1 MSETSRCTN
10 CGAMM
15 KPQADGRTR
24 ACEHC
29 GAQVQL
35 AIDGAQIAMGLKLDL
50 TNVDAFLSELARAL
64 HASLKDLTQLKLE
77 GEKVIS
83 FEVNLDPDVF
93 LVLRERTGVVAKHK
107 KMVRGIALKTS
118 THPVDRW
125 VTLLSKALA
134 SHANENARVAQIL
147 NQLRGS

>member
-1 MSETSRCTN
+1 MSELIRCKN
-10 CGAMM
+10 CGATM
-15 KPQADGRTR
+15 KPQADGRIH

-29 GAQVQL
+29 GAQLQV
-35 AIDGAQIAMGLKLDL
+35 AIDGEQIALGLKLDL
-50 TNVDAFLSELARAL
+50 QNVDAFLSQLARAL
-64 HASLKDLTQLKLE
+64 HHSLSDRTQLKLE
-77 GEKVIS
+77 GERVIS

-147 NQLRGS
+147 VQLKGG

>member
-1 MSETSRCTN
+1 MTELIRCKN

-35 AIDGAQIAMGLKLDL
+35 AVDSEQIAAGLKLDL
-50 TNVDAFLSELARAL
+50 SNVDHFLSQLARAL
-64 HASLKDLTQLKLE
+64 HGSLVERTKLQLE

-93 LVLRERTGVVAKHK
+93 VVLRERTGVIARHK
-107 KMVRGIALKTS
+107 KMVRGIALKTV
-118 THPVDRW
+118 THPVDKW
-125 VTLLSKALA
+125 VALLSKALA

-147 NQLRGS
+147 NQLRGG